1 MKFSKEHYFLCFLIV
16 LVKNAAGLA
25 VMSVDFGSEFMK
37 IAIVKPGVPMEI
49 VINKESRRKTP
60 TIVTIKDEERLF
72 GDASLSAGI
81 RSPKSTYRYLLDVLA
96 KHFDNP
102 LVAQYQQKFPFYEL
116 VKDEQTGT
124 VLFKHDES
132 TFFSPE
138 ELIGMILQQAKEY
151 AETFA
156 EQPISEAVITVPPY
170 FNQAERRAMLR
181 AADLAGLKVLQLIND
196 NTAVALNYGVFRR
209 KIFNETAMNYMFF
222 DIGASAT
229 SATVV
234 AYQMVKTK
242 SPVSGVVDT
251 FPQLTI
257 KGVGVDRT
265 LGGMEFQLRLRD
277 LLARQFNQQ
286 KKTKNDVTK
295 DVRAMQ
301 KLYKEAGR
309 LKQVLS
315 ANADHFA
322 QVENLLDDEDFRAKV
337 TREEFESL
345 GQDLFDRIEKV
356 VKDALAS
363 SEMTMDEISEV
374 ILMGGGTRIPKVQE
388 ALKSVIKREDLG
400 KGINT
405 DEAAALGA
413 VYQAAHLGKGFKVK
427 KFAIKDAVLYPI
439 TVEFERVRT
448 KDDSSDLS
456 RTVKRILFGRM
467 QFYPQKKVM
476 TFNKHVKD
484 FTFEVNYGDLSFLT
498 EAELQ
503 TFGNT
508 TLEKVMLTG
517 IEDAYSKHGT
527 DSESKGVKAHFRM
540 DDSGV
545 LYLDKVESVFEKL
558 VTKEAEAEESTL
570 TKIGNT
576 ISNLFGGGKKEE
588 VKEGNVEDEPKEDIP
603 AEEADNKTDNTT
615 IDGSEDEQ
623 QQQPPEDKTVKQ
635 EEEDEKASS
644 EGSKSEKSDDKEET
658 SDQAASDE
666 KKSETTE
673 ESKSEAKE
681 TKPETESKEGKDK
694 QEGEKEEQK
703 EGRQEDSP
711 SEKKEKKEEK
721 PKLTTIRSDIKANVV
736 VTDLQDPDDE
746 KLKQSKKLLED
757 LKKRDEEKDLL
768 EKAKN
773 EIESFVFDAQDKLEQ
788 KSYKLCSTEDE
799 RVAIGEKL
807 ISTSDWLADQDD
819 STPRKDYEAKL
830 KELKSATR
838 ALYRRVQEMQDRP
851 GAIEALNSMVNHTS
865 YFLTGMKNFTGEDQP
880 FTQVEYD
887 ALEKLIIETKEW
899 NKTVNAEQKKTPLTE
914 KPKFTVEDVATKIAA
929 LDREMKY
936 LINKV
941 KTFRPK
947 AKSKVK
953 ETTNKTESANKT
965 ETAGN
970 DTKTTTK
977 DKTKVSK
984 EEAQLDRDI
993 LEEEA
998 TVESEDT
1005 VTPESSANADK
1016 SAHDPDDEL

>member
-1 MKFSKEHYFLCFLIV
+1 MMFSKEQYSLCFLLIV
-16 LVKNAAGLA
+16 LVGNAAGLA
-25 VMSVDFGSEFMK
+25 VMSVDYGSEFMK

-60 TIVTIKDEERLF
+60 TIVTIKDGERLF

-81 RSPKSTYRYLLDVLA
+81 RYPKSTYRYLLDVLA

-102 LVAQYQQKFPFYEL
+102 LVAQYQKKFPFYEL

-124 VLFKHDES
+124 VLFKHDDD
-132 TFFSPE
+132 TFYSPE
-138 ELIGMILQQAKEY
+138 ELIGMILEKAKEY

-222 DIGASAT
+222 DIGASST

-234 AYQMVKTK
+234 AYQMVKSK

-265 LGGMEFQLRLRD
+265 LGGVEFQLRLRD
-277 LLARQFNQQ
+277 LLAGQFNQQ

-356 VKDALAS
+356 IKDALAS

-388 ALKSVIKREDLG
+388 TLQTVIKREDLG

-439 TVEFERVRT
+439 SVEFERVRT
-448 KDDSSDLS
+448 KDDSADLS
-456 RTVKRILFGRM
+456 KTVKRVLFGRM

-484 FTFEVNYGDLSFLT
+484 FSFEVNYGDLSFLN
-498 EAELQ
+498 EAELK

-508 TLEKVMLTG
+508 TLERVVLTG

-545 LYLDKVESVFEKL
+545 LYLDKVESVFEKF
-558 VTKEAEAEESTL
+558 VTKEAESEESTL

-576 ISNLFGGGKKEE
+576 ISNLFGGSKKEE
-588 VKEGNVEDEPKEDIP
+588 VKEGSVEDEPKEDIP
-603 AEEADNKTDNTT
+603 AEEADHKADNTT
-615 IDGSEDEQ
+615 EDGQE
-623 QQQPPEDKTVKQ
+623 QQPPDDKTVKQ
-635 EEEDEKASS
+635 EEEYVEKASS
-644 EGSKSEKSDDKEET
+644 SENSKSEKSDDNEEA
-658 SDQAASDE
+658 SDQASED

-673 ESKSEAKE
+673 GSKSEAKE
-681 TKPETESKEGKDK
+681 GKPETADPEGKDT

-703 EGRQEDSP
+703 EGKQEDSS

-721 PKLTTIRSDIKANVV
+721 PKLTTIRAEIKSDVV
-736 VTDLQDPDDE
+736 ITDLQEPNSE
-746 KLKQSKKLLED
+746 KLKQSKKLLDD
-757 LKKRDEEKDLL
+757 LRKRDEEKDLL
-768 EKAKN
+768 EKTKN

-788 KSYKLCSTEDE
+788 KNYKLCSTEDE
-799 RVAIGEKL
+799 RIAIKEKL
-807 ISTSDWLADQDD
+807 VSVSDWLMEQED

-830 KELKSATR
+830 KEMKSATK
-838 ALYRRVQEMQDRP
+838 ALYWRVQEMQERP
-851 GAIEALNSMVNHTS
+851 GAIEALNTIVNHTN
-865 YFLTGMKNFTGEDQP
+865 YFLGGMKNFTGEDQP

-887 ALEKLIIETKEW
+887 ALEKLITETKEW
-899 NKTVNAEQKKTPLTE
+899 NKTVHAEQKKTSLTE
-914 KPKFTVEDVATKIAA
+914 KPKFTVEDVATKISA

-947 AKSKVK
+947 TKSKVK
-953 ETTNKTESANKT
+953 EATNKT

-970 DTKTTTK
+970 ATKPAAE
-977 DKTKVSK
+977 KTKASK
-984 EEAQLDRDI
+984 EGDKLDKDI
-993 LEEEA
+993 LEENEAEA
-998 TVESEDT
+998 TVVSEEP
-1005 VTPESSANADK
+1005 VTSESSTNADE
-1016 SAHDPDDEL
+1016 SVHDPDEL

>member
-1 MKFSKEHYFLCFLIV
+1 MFSKEQYSLCFLLA
-16 LVKNAAGLA
+16 LVGNAAGLA

-60 TIVTIKDEERLF
+60 TILTIKDGERMF

-81 RSPKSTYRYLLDVLA
+81 RFPKSTYRYLLDVLA
-96 KHFDNP
+96 KEFDNP
-102 LVAQYQQKFPFYEL
+102 LVAQYQQRFPFYEL

-124 VLFKHDES
+124 VLFKHDD
-132 TFFSPE
+132 TTLFSPE

-151 AETFA
+151 AEAFA

-181 AADLAGLKVLQLIND
+181 SADLAGLKVLQLIND
-196 NTAVALNYGVFRR
+196 NSAVALNYGVFRR
-209 KIFNETAMNYMFF
+209 KIFNETALNYMFF

-234 AYQMVKTK
+234 AYQMVKSK

-277 LLARQFNQQ
+277 LLAKQFNQQ

-295 DVRAMQ
+295 DIRAMQ

-337 TREEFESL
+337 TREEFEGL

-356 VKDALAS
+356 VKDALAT
-363 SEMTMDEISEV
+363 SEMSMDEISEV

-388 ALKSVIKREDLG
+388 TLQGVIKREELG

-448 KDDSSDLS
+448 KDDSGDLS
-456 RTVKRILFGRM
+456 RTVKRVLFGRM

-508 TLEKVMLTG
+508 TLERVTLTG
-517 IEDAYSKHGT
+517 IEDAHSKHGT
-527 DSESKGVKAHFRM
+527 DSDSKGVKAHFRM

-545 LYLDKVESVFEKL
+545 LFLDKVESVFEKL
-558 VTKEAEAEESTL
+558 VTKEAETEESTL

-576 ISNLFGGGKKEE
+576 ISNLFGGSKKEE
-588 VKEGNVEDEPKEDIP
+588 MKEGNVEDEPKEDIP
-603 AEEADNKTDNTT
+603 AEQEADHKTDNTT

-623 QQQPPEDKTVKQ
+623 QQQPPEEQTVKQ
-635 EEEDEKASS
+635 EDEDAAEKTSS
-644 EGSKSEKSDDKEET
+644 ESEKTDDKEET
-658 SDQAASDE
+658 SDQSSDE
-666 KKSETTE
+666 KKSETTDG
-673 ESKSEAKE
+673 SKSEDKE
-681 TKPETESKEGKDK
+681 TKPETESTDGKEK
-694 QEGEKEEQK
+694 QDGEKEEQK
-703 EGRQEDSP
+703 EGKQEDNST
-711 SEKKEKKEEK
+711 EKKEKKEEK
-721 PKLTTIRSDIKANVV
+721 PKLTTIRSEIKTEVV
-736 VTDLQDPDDE
+736 LTDLQEPNEE
-746 KLKQSKKLLED
+746 KLKQSKKLLDD
-757 LKKRDEEKDLL
+757 LKKLDEEKDLL

-773 EIESFVFDAQDKLEQ
+773 EIEAFVFDAQDKLDQ
-788 KSYKLCSTEDE
+788 KNYKLCSTEDE
-799 RVAIGEKL
+799 RIAIKEKL
-807 ISTSDWLADQDD
+807 ASVSDWLVEQED
-819 STPRKDYEAKL
+819 STPRKDYETKL
-830 KELKSATR
+830 KDLKSSTR

-851 GAIEALNSMVNHTS
+851 GAIEALNSIVNHTN
-865 YFLTGMKNFTGEDQP
+865 YFLGGMKNFTGEDQP

-887 ALEKLIIETKEW
+887 ALEKLITETKEW
-899 NKTVNAEQKKTPLTE
+899 NKTVNAEQRKTPLTE

-947 AKSKVK
+947 TKPKVK
-953 ETTNKTESANKT
+953 ETTNKT

-970 DTKTTTK
+970 DTKTTT
-977 DKTKVSK
+977 DKRKASK
-984 EEAQLDRDI
+984 ENTKLDKDI
-993 LEEEA
+993 LEEDA
-998 TVESEDT
+998 TVESEEP
-1005 VTPESSANADK
+1005 VTSESSTKTEK
-1016 SAHDPDDEL
+1016 SGHDPDDEL